1 LLLKN
6 KVELFVSFF
15 NIQSLEYLDYGPI
28 NLQIEAAEIIGLNG
42 SSGSG
47 KSRLLRSLADLDE
60 HTGNVLLNSVE
71 QHSLKAYEWRT
82 QVALLSAETY
92 WWLDTVGEHFK
103 CFSADNAGA
112 LGFENDISMWPVSRL
127 SSGEKQRLG
136 LLRLLE
142 NQPSVLLLDEPT
154 ANLDPENERL
164 FENYVMKY
172 VHEKPACAIW
182 VSHDV
187 EQLNRISQRQY
198 KIQQGELL
206 NEVKEN

>member
-1 LLLKN
+1 M
-6 KVELFVSFF
+6 SFF

-28 NLQIEAAEIIGLNG
+28 NLQIEASEIIGLNG
-42 SSGSG
+42 ASGSG

-60 HTGNVLLNSVE
+60 HTGSVYLNSAE
-71 QHSLKAYEWRT
+71 QHTLKAHEWRT

-92 WWLDTVGEHFK
+92 WWLDTVDEHFK
-103 CFSADNAGA
+103 NFSIEEASA
-112 LGFENDISMWPVSRL
+112 LGFESDVSAWPVSRL

-154 ANLDPENERL
+154 ANLDPENEKL
-164 FENYVMKY
+164 FENHVMKY

-187 EQLNRISQRQY
+187 EQLKRISQRQY
-198 KIQQGELL
+198 KIQQGRLL
-206 NEVKEN
+206 TEAKGV